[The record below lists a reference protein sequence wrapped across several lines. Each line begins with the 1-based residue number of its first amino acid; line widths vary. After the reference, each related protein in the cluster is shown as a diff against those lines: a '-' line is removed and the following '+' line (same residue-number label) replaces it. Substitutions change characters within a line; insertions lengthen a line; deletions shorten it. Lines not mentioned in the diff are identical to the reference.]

1 MFIHLKPF
9 VNIENISF
17 SCSSCQY
24 LKRGNKLRISKIAK
38 VASLALAF
46 VLVACGSVTGS
57 PASAADLQGSGAS
70 FPALLIEGCKAG
82 FANSGGHTFV
92 YASSSSG
99 TGQANSD
106 KSIGDFWMSDGAY
119 TASTK
124 RSTLIHI
131 PLVAA
136 PIAILH
142 NLPSKRTLQLSATT
156 IAGIFGG
163 TITRWN
169 DPAIVADNNRTT
181 TKTIYRLDKNG
192 NPRKDAKGNPVVLR
206 TQIITGH
213 YTLPN
218 KPIKVVYRSD
228 SSGTSENF
236 TAYLA
241 KSASLV
247 WPKAKNKVFKDAFPG
262 DINAVANLGR
272 VVGAASSTGVAQL
285 AGKTA
290 YSITYAEVNYATANN
305 LKIANLINP
314 AGSSV
319 APDSTGVG
327 AFLSSATQDA
337 NGFLTYDYAT
347 KEKGAYPLGIVSYLL
362 ADTAYPDKAKAA
374 AVKAFANYILGAKCS
389 KDVGGDLGFSVIDGD
404 LLKKSLAQVA
414 KIG

>member
-1 MFIHLKPF
+1 MPIPK
-9 VNIENISF
+9 
-17 SCSSCQY
+17 
-24 LKRGNKLRISKIAK
+24 KGNKLRISKIAK

-46 VLVACGSVTGS
+46 GLVAGT
-57 PASAADLQGSGAS
+57 PAYAADLQGSGAS

-82 FANSGGHTFV
+82 FASSGANTYV

-124 RSTLIHI
+124 RSTLIHV

-142 NLPSKRTLQLSATT
+142 NLPSKTTLQLSAST

-169 DPAIVADNNRTT
+169 DPLIVADNNRST
-181 TKTIYRLDKNG
+181 TKTVYKLDKNG
-192 NPRKDAKGNPVVLR
+192 NPKKDSKGNPVVLR
-206 TQIITGH
+206 TQIISGH

-218 KPIKVVYRSD
+218 QPIKVVYRSD

-236 TAYLA
+236 TNYLS
-241 KSASLV
+241 KSAAAV

-262 DINAVANLGR
+262 DINAITNLGR

-285 AGKTA
+285 AGKTP
-290 YSITYAEVNYATANN
+290 YSITYAEVNYATANR
-305 LKIANLINP
+305 LKIANVINP

-327 AFLSSATQDA
+327 AFLASATQDA

-362 ADTAYPDKAKAA
+362 ADTSYPDKTKAT
-374 AVKAFANYILGAKCS
+374 AVKAFANYVLSTKCS
-389 KDVGGDLGFSVIDGD
+389 KDVGAALGFSVIDGD